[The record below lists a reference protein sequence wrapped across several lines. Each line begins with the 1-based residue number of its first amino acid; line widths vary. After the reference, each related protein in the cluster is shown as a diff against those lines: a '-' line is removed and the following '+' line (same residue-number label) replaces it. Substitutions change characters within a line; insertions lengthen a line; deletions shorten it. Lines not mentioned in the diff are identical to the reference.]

1 MKHIRYLLAGWL
13 IPPLML
19 IIPALAIADNEITPK
34 QLEKIVVMKDNN
46 LYFHMK
52 DERIYMGVPIN
63 PRHCPNKVRGKIKY
77 KRSLDRSFIIEH
89 NEGFTTCRYNIQR
102 IV

>member
-13 IPPLML
+13 VPPLML
-19 IIPALAIADNEITPK
+19 ILPSLAFAGNEIKPK
-34 QLEKIVVMKDNN
+34 DLDKIVIMKDDK

-52 DERIYMGVPIN
+52 DRRIYMGVPIN
-63 PRHCPNKVRGKIKY
+63 PRHCPNKVRGKIKV
-77 KRSLDRSFIIEH
+77 KRSLDSSFIIEH
-89 NEGFTTCRYNIQR
+89 NEGFTTCRYNTER